1 MADIIQIRRGT
12 STQWTTTNPILASG
26 ELGFE
31 TNTLKGKLGNGV
43 TAWAGLAYSFTGS
56 IPDSVAVQIQ
66 AAAAK
71 VTPVDADNI
80 AITDSAAAFVLKK
93 VTWANVKATLK
104 TYFDTLYTTA
114 TSVLAVVLTGI
125 SFASSTT
132 ITATDTILSA
142 FGKLQAQLTINNGK
156 ISFDSTSSTRLANT
170 SGTNTGNETTATVGT
185 LISGSVDKP
194 IPVDADL
201 VAIRNTTGGLLAKVT
216 WANIKATLKTYFDT
230 LYGYIGI
237 PQNSQS
243 VAYTLVLADAGKHIF
258 HPSADTTARTWTI
271 PANASVAFAIGTAI
285 TFVNQNGAGVI
296 TIAITTDIMRL
307 AGAGTTG
314 SRTLAANGV
323 ATALKI
329 TATEWII
336 SGSNLT

>member
-1 MADIIQIRRGT
+1 MADILQIRRGT
-12 STQWTTTNPILASG
+12 AAQWTSTNPILADG

-31 TNTLKGKLGNGV
+31 TDTKKGKLGNGV
-43 TAWAGLAYSFTGS
+43 TAWTGLTYSFTGNV
-56 IPDSVAVQIQ
+56 PDTVAVQIE
-66 AAAAK
+66 AATAK
-71 VTPVDADNI
+71 TTPVDADNI
-80 AITDSAAAFVLKK
+80 GITDSAASFVLKK
-93 VTWANVKATLK
+93 VTWLNIKNTLK

-114 TSVLAVVLTGI
+114 SSVLSVVLTGI
-125 SFASSTT
+125 SFASSAT

-142 FGKLQAQLTINNGK
+142 FGKLQAQSTINNAK

-170 SGTNTGNETTATVGT
+170 SGTNTGDETVTTIGT
-185 LISGSVDKP
+185 LINGSTDKAT
-194 IPVDADL
+194 PVDADL

-216 WANIKATLKTYFDT
+216 WLNIKATLKTYFDT
-230 LYGYIGI
+230 LYGYLGV

-243 VAYTLVLADAGKHIF
+243 VAYTLVLTDAGKHIL
-258 HPSADTTARTWTI
+258 HPSADTTARIFTI
-271 PANASVAFAIGTAI
+271 PANASVVFPIGTAI

-296 TIAITTDIMRL
+296 TISITTDTMRL

-323 ATALKI
+323 ATALKL
-329 TATEWII
+329 TSTEWII